1 MLELPLPVQ
10 ARLLGSACLLSSAGR
25 LHVAGASPAGCPLP
39 PCPQNGGSF
48 LASLA
53 CYALPGNPQCREAV
67 ERALVPLAAAVATA
81 EPLAW
86 QFKRCKEELGEWAGG
101 RVLRMCRCL

>member
-1 MLELPLPVQ
+1 MQGQ
-10 ARLLGSACLLSSAGR
+10 ARCRAGMLHSSAGH
-25 LHVAGASPAGCPLP
+25 LAWPAPHLPGALAP

-53 CYALPGNPQCREAV
+53 CYALPGNPQCGEAV
-67 ERALVPLAAAVATA
+67 ERALLPLAAAVAAA

-86 QFKRCKEELGEWAGG
+86 QFKSCKEDLGGWQLCGHV
-101 RVLRMCRCL
+101 R